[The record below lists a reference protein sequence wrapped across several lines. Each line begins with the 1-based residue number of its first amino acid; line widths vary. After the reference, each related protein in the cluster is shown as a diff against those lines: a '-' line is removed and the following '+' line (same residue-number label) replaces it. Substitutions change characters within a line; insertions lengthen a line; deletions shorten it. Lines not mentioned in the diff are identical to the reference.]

1 MNPSAGSQSGAGVGA
16 AAGGTPDLVLLNGR
30 PLADRGGLSVLDR
43 GLHYGDGLFETLAS
57 RRGRVRF
64 LSLHLER
71 LAAGCQRLQIHLGDV
86 AAIRREVEDAVAG
99 TDAALLKLIVT
110 RGESRARGYGFSGGE
125 SVVRLLFRYPWFSA
139 TSAPPVE
146 GARVRIAKLRLGENP
161 ALAGMK
167 HLNRL
172 EQVLARAEVPAA
184 EADELLLFG
193 ASGHLAC
200 GTMSNVFLVEGGR
213 LKTPRLDVC
222 GVSGVMRRVVLRE
235 ATRAGIA
242 AEEAVVSATDL
253 EKASEVFVTN
263 ARIGIWPV
271 CRIGDRSLTPGEITR
286 RLQALIA
293 PMLDN
298 PIDA

>member
-1 MNPSAGSQSGAGVGA
+1 MSDSAGSQPGAGGGV
-16 AAGGTPDLVLLNGR
+16 AAGGAPDLVILNGK
-30 PLADRGGLSVLDR
+30 PLADSSGVSVLDR
-43 GLHYGDGLFETLAS
+43 GLHYGDGLFETLAC
-57 RRGRVRF
+57 RRGRARF

-71 LAAGCQRLQIHLGDV
+71 LAYGCQRLQINLGDV
-86 AAIRREVEDAVAG
+86 ATVRGEIEAAVAG

-125 SVVRLLFRYPWFSA
+125 SATRLLFRYPWLGA
-139 TSAPPVE
+139 TSSVE
-146 GARVRIAKLRLGENP
+146 SARVRIANLRIGENP

-172 EQVLARAEVPAA
+172 EQVLARAEVPAT
-184 EADELLLFG
+184 EADELLLFST
-193 ASGHLAC
+193 SGRLAC
-200 GTMSNVFLVEGGR
+200 GTASNVFLVEGGR
-213 LKTPRLDVC
+213 LKTPRLDLC

-242 AEEAVVSATDL
+242 AEEVVVSATEL
-253 EKASEVFVTN
+253 ANASEVFVTN

-271 CRIGDRSLTPGEITR
+271 CRIGDRSLSPGETTR

-298 PIDA
+298 PVDA